1 MTLVRIPGTDF
12 VRDTESMALINRDV
26 NGLEEYKTKR
36 RLLSNQ
42 KEEINKVKH
51 EIEAIKDDMSEIK
64 QLLIKLL
71 DKDQNG

>member
-1 MTLVRIPGTDF
+1 MPLVQIPGTDF

-36 RLLSNQ
+36 RLLSTQ
-42 KEEINKVKH
+42 KEEINKIKY
-51 EIEAIKDDMSEIK
+51 EIDDIKQDMNDIK

-71 DKDQNG
+71 DKGSNG